1 MALALLF
8 STQIYGQSSNSCPG
22 WHNPTT
28 FVTTQNHTQ
37 YFYSGAVIESL
48 NSSTGTGGMANH
60 VGVDDIFYTNAAIV
74 PDNQLATKV
83 ATAGCSSVIMSDGSN
98 RFVIKSAA
106 SGNSGADPHTNYQLR
121 FVPSALDNNG
131 MNYTSS
137 IRVGTECQ
145 YGSEVLYYQMRV
157 TPQNSLLTVWY
168 APVIQAPGHTYD
180 INPAFIIRVK
190 HKVGNTWVQDN
201 PNLDY
206 VISGTPQSTSY
217 PQGMQNNVNGWHK
230 VGSGYDEVWYK
241 DWTKVMI
248 SLNQY
253 LRQDVR
259 VEIYMSACKYNA
271 HYAYAYIA
279 GDSQPMQVTSSGCP
293 SGRSTVVDTLR
304 APQDMISYS
313 WYKSATGADVT
324 GNVFNLTYLDS
335 ATNGSWIRTT
345 LISADGLDTLK
356 WVRVTN
362 PSPDRSYL
370 VDTADFIPTEGD
382 SAGRMVKVQSFM
394 CKMMSYM
401 DPAKPFPSFVY
412 QAVANNKP
420 VLSIDTIPTCDGKIQ
435 LISTS
440 KSRNM
445 ELDTTMTRW
454 DIYENSQGT
463 GTPLFSITGN
473 SGTFQSTHASQYYAK
488 LKCYTL
494 DEVDHDT
501 TCNTEDIFTIRT
513 LETPRAVIGV
523 RPTDEPC
530 LGDTIQ
536 LVDSTFLGTNAS
548 NQYNGWQRTW
558 IVDSN
563 TVTGNAASP
572 QVTYMMS
579 MEATDTVTLIVRNG
593 MSHVNRSNTS
603 ERVYC
608 ADTVRREI
616 RVFTSPDL
624 TVTGDTIVC
633 VGSRT
638 DAHIAADAEGCTY
651 QWYYHYDRPGESSF
665 ASGADLQVEPSADT
679 TTYYV
684 KVTSAKGCVAWDS
697 VKAYL
702 VRPKLEM
709 IPADGRICPD
719 QTAMLIGSD
728 AHHFSWTASP
738 DDPGLAPQADRDTI
752 VVSPDVTTTYTMT
765 GHGSN
770 DCPATPL
777 QKTVKVIPYP
787 IPAFTI
793 TPGFV
798 DSEVPTV
805 TFTDNSPYRYTT
817 SWEFGDGESMGGQQA
832 THTYVNLPS
841 DSVYV
846 TMTTANELGCA
857 SDTTFAIPVQLFSV
871 WIPTAFTPD
880 LATNSKFAIAT
891 ANVLEY
897 FSMYVYDRRGAQ
909 VFSSTDQNFMW
920 DGTCNGE
927 KCQQGAYAYICR
939 YRRPGTEDIV
949 VRKGTITLIR

>member
-1 MALALLF
+1 M
-8 STQIYGQSSNSCPG
+8 
-22 WHNPTT
+22 
-28 FVTTQNHTQ
+28 
-37 YFYSGAVIESL
+37 
-48 NSSTGTGGMANH
+48 
-60 VGVDDIFYTNAAIV
+60 
-74 PDNQLATKV
+74 DNE
-83 ATAGCSSVIMSDGSN
+83 GH
-98 RFVIKSAA
+98 
-106 SGNSGADPHTNYQLR
+106 P
-121 FVPSALDNNG
+121 
-131 MNYTSS
+131 YTSS
-137 IRVGTECQ
+137 IRVGTECT
-145 YGSEVLYYQMRV
+145 YGSEVLYYEMFV
-157 TPQNSLLTVWY
+157 TPQNSLLTLWY
-168 APVIQAPGHTYD
+168 SIVLENPGHGVGTD
-180 INPAFIIRVK
+180 PAFIIRVK
-190 HKVGNTWVQDN
+190 KKVGNTYVQDDN
-201 PNLDY
+201 NLSY
-206 VISGTPQSTSY
+206 VVSGTPATSGGTLVNG
-217 PQGMQNNVNGWHK
+217 QNGWHLT
-230 VGSGYDEVWYK
+230 SGIWYK

-248 SLNQY
+248 SLNKY
-253 LRQDVR
+253 LSSTVR
-259 VEIYMSACKYNA
+259 VEVYMSACKQDA
-271 HYAYAYIA
+271 HFAYAYIA
-279 GDSQPMQVTSSGCP
+279 GDSQPMQVQSSGCP

-313 WYKSATGADVT
+313 WYKSATGEDIT

-345 LISADGLDTLK
+345 LLSADGLDTLK

-572 QVTYMMS
+572 QTTYMMA